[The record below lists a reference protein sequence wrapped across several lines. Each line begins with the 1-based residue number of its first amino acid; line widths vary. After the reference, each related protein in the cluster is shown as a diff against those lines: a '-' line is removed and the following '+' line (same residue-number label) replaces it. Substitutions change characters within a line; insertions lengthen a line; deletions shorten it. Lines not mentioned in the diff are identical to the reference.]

1 MGTEIDDFAD
11 ELQQQIIKEL
21 REVYSE
27 KVIELFL
34 HPKNIGKIENP
45 DGFGRI
51 KGSCGDTMEIFLR
64 VNNGIIRSATYRTD
78 GCGTTIASASMA
90 TEMIKGKTIEEAGSI
105 TDKDILDA
113 LGGLPDESK
122 HCALLAAD
130 TIRAAIN
137 DYRKTNREPW
147 KRKYRS
153 F

>member
-1 MGTEIDDFAD
+1 MGSEVDDFAD
-11 ELQQQIIKEL
+11 ELQQQILKEL

-34 HPKNIGKIENP
+34 QPKNIGKMEKP
-45 DGFGRI
+45 EGFGRI

-64 VNNGIIRSATYRTD
+64 VNNGIIQSATFRTD
-78 GCGTTIASASMA
+78 GCGTTIASGSMV
-90 TEMIKGKTIEEAGSI
+90 TEMVKGKTIEEAGSI

-113 LGGLPDESK
+113 LGGLPDDSK

-137 DYRKTNREPW
+137 DYRKTNKEPW
-147 KRKYRS
+147 RRKYRNL
-153 F
+153 